1 MRKFIFIMLAF
12 TIVACTSEN
21 TAKKTVTSE
30 QLIEVKN
37 GVYSEWYPG
46 KKQLKFHGAVDKKGN
61 RNGKWVFYS
70 EQGTELSIM
79 VYTLGKRDGFSI
91 VKYPNGALH
100 YRGEYRNDEMVGV
113 WTTYDEKG
121 KIISEKDYGYKDE

>member
-1 MRKFIFIMLAF
+1 MLAF

-21 TAKKTVTSE
+21 TVKKTVTSE

-79 VYTLGKRDGFSI
+79 VYTVGKRDGFSI

-113 WTTYDEKG
+113 WTTYDEKD

>member
-1 MRKFIFIMLAF
+1 MRKVIFIVFIIALA
-12 TIVACTSEN
+12 ACTSE
-21 TAKKTVTSE
+21 KTVKKPEKSE

-46 KKQLKFHGAVDKKGN
+46 KKQLKFRGSVDKKGN

-70 EQGTELSIM
+70 ERGTELSIM

>member
-21 TAKKTVTSE
+21 TVKKTVRSE

-79 VYTLGKRDGFSI
+79 VYTVGKRDGFSI

>member
-1 MRKFIFIMLAF
+1 MLAF

-21 TAKKTVTSE
+21 TVKKTVTSE

-79 VYTLGKRDGFSI
+79 VYTVGKRDGFSI

>member
-21 TAKKTVTSE
+21 TVKKTVTSE

-79 VYTLGKRDGFSI
+79 VYTVGKRDGFSI

>member
-1 MRKFIFIMLAF
+1 MLAF

-21 TAKKTVTSE
+21 TVKKTVTSE

-79 VYTLGKRDGFSI
+79 IYTVGKRDGFSI

>member
-1 MRKFIFIMLAF
+1 MLAF

-79 VYTLGKRDGFSI
+79 VYTVGKRDGFSI